1 MNIIGH
7 GGEEVDDGGPASNFF
22 FFFFFCKKWGMQGV
36 VVFLYLSVP

>member
-22 FFFFFCKKWGMQGV
+22 CCKKWGMQGV
-36 VVFLYLSVP
+36 VVLLYLSVP